1 MRLISGGSRSPVLNS
16 PLHRWCPY
24 STLLLFDP
32 PRLHFHILRTGN
44 AEGAGLPAG
53 RQVSPADKSQENTS
67 PGDPESKKRLY
78 ALIVAISTQQYALGG

>member
-1 MRLISGGSRSPVLNS
+1 
-16 PLHRWCPY
+16 
-24 STLLLFDP
+24 
-32 PRLHFHILRTGN
+32 LRTGN

-78 ALIVAISTQQYALGG
+78 ALPKAISAQQVRFSRMSPFLLGP